1 MSIEE
6 IIPHGNVE
14 CYAAKKRA
22 HLIYLLLFGQ
32 RNKMSGWQLFNS
44 KRALENIMVT
54 SSGILQAYLIQSSQ
68 NDTKLSYKQLIVHH
82 RNALIDHK
90 LQSDDGGFSS
100 VLAFH
105 LAVLA
110 DTDKILITYMSTEQK
125 QQLAH
130 DLRSTYLLL
139 LAQIEYELTHQKT
152 ENLANY
158 YQSLKS
164 CAALLDG
171 LNPGWQNDFDKV
183 GTCTHEY
190 STDKTAVSYLGI
202 ALAKEFAEQ
211 LVSIGTTKNIKTF
224 VKGLNEKRLYWVW
237 GSSFLKTML
246 SLAPDTFY
254 NVPQANALVPLP
266 DPFTGSLSWGL
277 YYFRFA
283 LNCFLLLKHTCA
295 HPWMSAEES
304 AVPWQDRFKIQWN
317 MRKFSL
323 LNDSIWGVANFL
335 CFFWLTGAGFLGT
348 VGDAVTIGLLLFDTI
363 VSIWDFEEQ
372 KTLHEAQRAQYTQDI
387 NTIKD
392 KIKAL
397 EREGDNQTEIQ
408 RLTWQLNSLEREEQ
422 QCIANW
428 ALEKISLYNNMI
440 YAIGLMLAF
449 VVMTM
454 PFVPFTAATALAF
467 GVTGAVI
474 CFTLTVI
481 NNAIQ
486 SGIELYKTKNAL
498 ANYEQA
504 FDKIMQQFKNNPQD
518 ENPQKLLF
526 LELQRLEALCEYHQQ
541 TADLQT
547 AHLIR
552 SVIMEV
558 CTPAILFASLVF
570 FPLTIGLGI
579 IALGLGLALLSNYL
593 IERTHKVEQRL
604 LTVTEFNSN
613 EFDHFRATIRD
624 EPKDEQEEK
633 PKDKE
638 TRDYHS
644 FFRKITATA
653 HANAI
658 NNTAPLG
665 LPK

>member
-1 MSIEE
+1 
-6 IIPHGNVE
+6 
-14 CYAAKKRA
+14 
-22 HLIYLLLFGQ
+22 
-32 RNKMSGWQLFNS
+32 MSGWQLFNS

-68 NDTKLSYKQLIVHH
+68 DDTKLSYQELIKRHH
-82 RNALIDHK
+82 EALINHK
-90 LQSDDGGFSS
+90 LQTDDGGFSS
-100 VLAFH
+100 VLAFY
-105 LAVLA
+105 LAILA
-110 DTDKILITYMSTEQK
+110 DADQILIAYMSAAQK

-139 LAQIEYELTHQKT
+139 LVQIEYEFTHQKN
-152 ENLANY
+152 ENIADY

-164 CAALLDG
+164 CAALLDS
-171 LNPGWQNDFDKV
+171 LNPPWQNDFDKK
-183 GTCTHEY
+183 GTCTHHY
-190 STDKTAVSYLGI
+190 STNQTPVAYLGI
-202 ALAKEFAEQ
+202 ALAQEFAEQ
-211 LVSIGTTKNIKTF
+211 LVGIGTTKNIKTF

-246 SLAPDTFY
+246 SLAPDSFY

-304 AVPWQDRFKIQWN
+304 ALPWQDRFKIQWN

-335 CFFWLTGAGFLGT
+335 CFFWLTGSGFLGI

-363 VSIWDFEEQ
+363 VSIWDFDEQ
-372 KTLHEAQRAQYTQDI
+372 KTLYTAQRAQYTHDI
-387 NTIKD
+387 TVLKK
-392 KIKAL
+392 KIEYLKGQEDSDAK
-397 EREGDNQTEIQ
+397 IQ
-408 RLTWQLNSLEREEQ
+408 SLQWQLDSLEREEQ

-428 ALEKISLYNNMI
+428 ALEKISLYNNMA

-454 PFVPFTAATALAF
+454 PFVPFTAATALIF

-474 CFTLTVI
+474 CFALTVI

-486 SGIELYKTKNAL
+486 NGIELYKTKNAL

-504 FDKIMQQFKNNPQD
+504 FDKIMQQFKTDPQNGD
-518 ENPQKLLF
+518 PQKLLF
-526 LELQRLEALCEYHQQ
+526 LELQRLEALCEYQQQ

-547 AHLIR
+547 AHIIR

-570 FPLTIGLGI
+570 FPLTIGLTI
-579 IALGLGLALLSNYL
+579 ITLGLGLAVLSNEL
-593 IERTHKVEQRL
+593 IKRTHPVEQKL
-604 LTVTEFNSN
+604 LTVTEFDSK
-613 EFDHFRATIRD
+613 EFDQFRAKICNEAKD
-624 EPKDEQEEK
+624 EPTDKPTDKPPKDEQEH
-633 PKDKE
+633 KE

-658 NNTAPLG
+658 NNADTLG
-665 LPK
+665 IP